1 MENSNISVN
10 YKNDKQYKTAKYP
23 IRQPLF
29 FSWLILTLSRIML
42 IGKEHKVEKIN
53 MEELKPPY
61 MILSNHM
68 SFVDFE
74 LTATATK
81 YHRVNNVVNIDGYYL
96 RPWLMEWIGAI
107 CTRKFTND
115 FHLVKSIRKVLKR
128 GDVLCMY
135 PEARYSPCGVTSFM
149 PDSLGSLVKMN
160 KVPVVAVVHRGN
172 YLHAPFWNFRQ
183 KRKVPLHTTLTKILT
198 PEEIEKMTPAEIN
211 EIIRNSLQ
219 YDDYKYQKDNGILI
233 TEKYRAEGMHKIL
246 YHCPHCNTE
255 SKMASK
261 GTEIY
266 CTECGK
272 RWNLNEDGTLSALDG
287 NTEFSHVPD
296 WFAWERE
303 QVQMQIDRGEYSFV
317 DDIEVYSMPGCWK
330 FEPLGNAKLT
340 HDIDE
345 GFIIEGHYNGK
356 DYRIQRKPVEINS
369 LHVEYDFQHI
379 KPLDCIDISTENDSF
394 YCYPTKENVITKL
407 AFATEI
413 LYQRAI
419 GKTRTSRA
427 VK

>member
-1 MENSNISVN
+1 
-10 YKNDKQYKTAKYP
+10 
-23 IRQPLF
+23 
-29 FSWLILTLSRIML
+29 
-42 IGKEHKVEKIN
+42 
-53 MEELKPPY
+53 
-61 MILSNHM
+61 
-68 SFVDFE
+68 
-74 LTATATK
+74 
-81 YHRVNNVVNIDGYYL
+81 
-96 RPWLMEWIGAI
+96 
-107 CTRKFTND
+107 
-115 FHLVKSIRKVLKR
+115 
-128 GDVLCMY
+128 
-135 PEARYSPCGVTSFM
+135 
-149 PDSLGSLVKMN
+149 
-160 KVPVVAVVHRGN
+160 
-172 YLHAPFWNFRQ
+172 
-183 KRKVPLHTTLTKILT
+183 
-198 PEEIEKMTPAEIN
+198 
-211 EIIRNSLQ
+211 
-219 YDDYKYQKDNGILI
+219 
-233 TEKYRAEGMHKIL
+233 
-246 YHCPHCNTE
+246 
-255 SKMASK
+255 MASK

-303 QVQMQIDRGEYSFV
+303 QVQKQIDSGDYSFL

-369 LHVEYDFQHI
+369 LHVEYDFQHV

-413 LYQRAI
+413 IYQNGIDKVRKARI
-419 GKTRTSRA
+419 